1 MAPWCFAAEMPE
13 MLRADLQRQFQQL
26 LALGWLGR
34 AYQFLPQLVTAVL
47 PKVFDFEAYD
57 ATKAVRQ
64 EDGTVEITLKES
76 SILARGLPFHFR
88 LETSDDS
95 RVTSAS
101 LLRIGCDLNALAAG
115 DAVETGLT
123 EGQVC
128 EWIKDEENKK
138 VLVSA
143 LVTAIFDRLSPVAAA
158 LDADVSLRSTGPRT
172 FSPKKEV
179 FGREGSSEKW
189 LQCICGYYFAAAQ
202 LEDVYLEEDPSARF
216 TFYLDPLEPL
226 NSEDPTKNVNPE
238 VVCCQFLEKKM
249 GEELGRCE
257 LSPFFCPAPLATNAH
272 LVQLDTQFRRGDV
285 VNLECHT
292 GFTYLEGDLQIYC
305 NVSDDH
311 DGGQWKVADG
321 TVAKPVVCV
330 PQQDFCLLP
339 LVSNGYVYNVTE
351 QGTMGSVIE
360 LHCQDGFQDPRS
372 QVEQRTALCGGLGQF
387 QVGISRVSRDLI
399 RATNLVQDVLD
410 ELESYWAMDTRESDT
425 NWRALM
431 QFEYRWRSELERGL
445 EGLPD
450 GSAVQEVLFQIP
462 NYDGVTDKWLA
473 VFTMEDVRNLKR
485 MLEEK
490 QLEMLDLVEQHHG
503 MHSAISV
510 DLFAEARGI
519 GPPFY
524 CVFIG
529 SADEEQQTSGSLG
542 TFKLESV
549 ARSPLMQERPSLGTK
564 CLRISKSLSHAG
576 KPLPPN
582 SQFTTTSPTPVALGE
597 EISMEC
603 HPHYVYDLGLQTL
616 MCGNSINGSSQ
627 WLAPDGSQARPEI
640 SCTLNRSWCPELPS
654 LINHAAVVSMMPLHR
669 AVDTEVRFACR
680 RGFQATA
687 GHAFGRCSVDGWC
700 SMADP
705 SDPTCVTPPD
715 WLRCEAIPAYCP
727 PWSGYNFSEPYNS
740 SSAPKVVRVVDPLAH
755 VFLREVRQLPLPSG
769 LLGDVVTVTCPS
781 EFSRASGDTRF
792 RCGHGLNGGQ
802 WQREVASVP
811 QYNDNST
818 PDAILHLVDEATA
831 EPLVCELET
840 MKGVRRKYY
849 DRLPGLFRN
858 HSDSA
863 GYDVVPYINQFQSPY
878 DAAQFEAYLRPKL
891 AGNYTLSIEVLGSFV
906 LTWEKEILLAGRSQG
921 LFPELFN
928 TSELELSSDQFYF
941 FHLEYWA
948 DPLLPERTDQE
959 MITFPRRIRF
969 LWSGPAGEMQPVPYT
984 ELYHSFDEVYGYP
997 ITLRGI
1003 NDPAPCDSQNTVSIT
1018 GLLEGDNGT
1027 IIDGSIGYNYNE
1039 DLTCDWM
1046 LEATGNVRF
1055 TIFANFFDVVGTT
1068 NCGGDRLEFYVA
1080 AGNA

>member
-1 MAPWCFAAEMPE
+1 MEWEPDVGSVTLRCGMAGDRRHGLWVDAFGAPATALRCRQKVVTTTETTSTSFIPTRAGVISGLPGDQGLQAVRYHAANATLSCGYPFVNVGGDEHVYCVVGPAQTPDGTGGRWVDADGSNIELPICVFRRDWC
-13 MLRADLQRQFQQL
+13 
-26 LALGWLGR
+26 
-34 AYQFLPQLVTAVL
+34 PQLELQNLFSEALLSSAYEYGSVATLRCHIGYQRVEGNVTL
-47 PKVFDFEAYD
+47 NCINHE
-57 ATKAVRQ
+57 
-64 EDGTVEITLKES
+64 
-76 SILARGLPFHFR
+76 
-88 LETSDDS
+88 
-95 RVTSAS
+95 S
-101 LLRIGCDLNALAAG
+101 LLYGIWDG
-115 DAVETGLT
+115 
-123 EGQVC
+123 
-128 EWIKDEENKK
+128 
-138 VLVSA
+138 
-143 LVTAIFDRLSPVAAA
+143 
-158 LDADVSLRSTGPRT
+158 
-172 FSPKKEV
+172 
-179 FGREGSSEKW
+179 
-189 LQCICGYYFAAAQ
+189 
-202 LEDVYLEEDPSARF
+202 
-216 TFYLDPLEPL
+216 EPL
-226 NSEDPTKNVNPE
+226 
-238 VVCCQFLEKKM
+238 
-249 GEELGRCE
+249 RCE

-490 QLEMLDLVEQHHG
+490 QLEMLDLVEQQG
-503 MHSAISV
+503 
-510 DLFAEARGI
+510 
-519 GPPFY
+519 
-524 CVFIG
+524 
-529 SADEEQQTSGSLG
+529 QQ
-542 TFKLESV
+542 
-549 ARSPLMQERPSLGTK
+549 SPQPLLDCDRTPSWCPLPK
-564 CLRISKSLSHAG
+564 
-576 KPLPPN
+576 LPPN

-811 QYNDNST
+811 Q
-818 PDAILHLVDEATA
+818 
-831 EPLVCELET
+831 
-840 MKGVRRKYY
+840 
-849 DRLPGLFRN
+849 
-858 HSDSA
+858 
-863 GYDVVPYINQFQSPY
+863 
-878 DAAQFEAYLRPKL
+878 
-891 AGNYTLSIEVLGSFV
+891 
-906 LTWEKEILLAGRSQG
+906 
-921 LFPELFN
+921 
-928 TSELELSSDQFYF
+928 
-941 FHLEYWA
+941 
-948 DPLLPERTDQE
+948 
-959 MITFPRRIRF
+959 
-969 LWSGPAGEMQPVPYT
+969 
-984 ELYHSFDEVYGYP
+984 
-997 ITLRGI
+997 
-1003 NDPAPCDSQNTVSIT
+1003 
-1018 GLLEGDNGT
+1018 
-1027 IIDGSIGYNYNE
+1027 
-1039 DLTCDWM
+1039 
-1046 LEATGNVRF
+1046 
-1055 TIFANFFDVVGTT
+1055 
-1068 NCGGDRLEFYVA
+1068 
-1080 AGNA
+1080 

>member
-1 MAPWCFAAEMPE
+1 MRRPRLTRALALTLGAVWMVPWCFAAEMPE

-34 AYQFLPQLVTAVL
+34 AYQLLPQLVTAVL
-47 PKVFDFEAYD
+47 PKVFEFEAYD
-57 ATKAVRQ
+57 ATKA
-64 EDGTVEITLKES
+64 DGTIEITLKES

-88 LETSDDS
+88 LETSDAE

-101 LLRIGCDLNALAAG
+101 LLRIGCDLTGAAAEAA
-115 DAVETGLT
+115 DATLT
-123 EGQVC
+123 EGRVC

-143 LVTAIFDRLSPVAAA
+143 LVTAIFDRLSPVSAA
-158 LDADVSLRSTGPRT
+158 LEAAKPLRSAGPRT
-172 FSPKKEV
+172 FAPRKEV

-189 LQCICGYYFAAAQ
+189 LQCICYYFAAAE
-202 LEDVYLEEDPSARF
+202 LEDVYLEEDPSVRF

-238 VVCCQFLEKKM
+238 VVCCQFLDP
-249 GEELGRCE
+249 RCE

-272 LVQLDTQFRRGDV
+272 LVQLDTQFRRDDV

-360 LHCQDGFQDPRS
+360 LHCQDGFQD
-372 QVEQRTALCGGLGQF
+372 
-387 QVGISRVSRDLI
+387 
-399 RATNLVQDVLD
+399 
-410 ELESYWAMDTRESDT
+410 WSDT

-431 QFEYRWRSELERGL
+431 QFEYRWRTELQRGL

-485 MLEEK
+485 TVVFALFLDYGPQPLLEC
-490 QLEMLDLVEQHHG
+490 DRTP
-503 MHSAISV
+503 
-510 DLFAEARGI
+510 DW
-519 GPPFY
+519 
-524 CVFIG
+524 C
-529 SADEEQQTSGSLG
+529 
-542 TFKLESV
+542 
-549 ARSPLMQERPSLGTK
+549 PLPK
-564 CLRISKSLSHAG
+564 
-576 KPLPPN
+576 LPPN
-582 SQFTTTSPTPVALGE
+582 SQFTTTSPMPVALGE

-640 SCTLNRSWCPELPS
+640 SCTLNRSWCPELPT
-654 LINHAAVVSMMPLHR
+654 LTNAAVVSMMPLHR
-669 AVDTEVRFACR
+669 AVDTEVRLACR
-680 RGFQATA
+680 RGFQANG

-705 SDPTCVTPPD
+705 SDPSTCVTPPD
-715 WLRCEAIPAYCP
+715 WLRCEPIPAYCP

-740 SSAPKVVRVVDPLAH
+740 SSAPKVVPVVDPLAH

-769 LLGDVVTVTCPS
+769 LLGDVVTVSCPS

-792 RCGHGLNGGQ
+792 RCGHGLNGAGQ
-802 WQREVASVP
+802 WQREVAAVP

-818 PDAILHLVDEATA
+818 PDATLHLVDEATA

-840 MKGVRRKYY
+840 MNLGRCRGVNRGKGVRRKYY

-906 LTWEKEILLAGRSQG
+906 LTWGEEILLAGRSQG

-959 MITFPRRIRF
+959 MITFPRRR
-969 LWSGPAGEMQPVPYT
+969 WGWGEDPKPRRTAELNGRPESLGGERPDPIPVP
-984 ELYHSFDEVYGYP
+984 
-997 ITLRGI
+997 
-1003 NDPAPCDSQNTVSIT
+1003 AVSP
-1018 GLLEGDNGT
+1018 
-1027 IIDGSIGYNYNE
+1027 
-1039 DLTCDWM
+1039 
-1046 LEATGNVRF
+1046 
-1055 TIFANFFDVVGTT
+1055 
-1068 NCGGDRLEFYVA
+1068 A
-1080 AGNA
+1080 AGQTEGASADGAGSQAGNGDDPSSDRTPDDED

>member
-1 MAPWCFAAEMPE
+1 
-13 MLRADLQRQFQQL
+13 
-26 LALGWLGR
+26 
-34 AYQFLPQLVTAVL
+34 
-47 PKVFDFEAYD
+47 
-57 ATKAVRQ
+57 
-64 EDGTVEITLKES
+64 
-76 SILARGLPFHFR
+76 
-88 LETSDDS
+88 
-95 RVTSAS
+95 
-101 LLRIGCDLNALAAG
+101 
-115 DAVETGLT
+115 
-123 EGQVC
+123 
-128 EWIKDEENKK
+128 
-138 VLVSA
+138 
-143 LVTAIFDRLSPVAAA
+143 
-158 LDADVSLRSTGPRT
+158 
-172 FSPKKEV
+172 
-179 FGREGSSEKW
+179 
-189 LQCICGYYFAAAQ
+189 
-202 LEDVYLEEDPSARF
+202 
-216 TFYLDPLEPL
+216 
-226 NSEDPTKNVNPE
+226 
-238 VVCCQFLEKKM
+238 
-249 GEELGRCE
+249 
-257 LSPFFCPAPLATNAH
+257 
-272 LVQLDTQFRRGDV
+272 
-285 VNLECHT
+285 
-292 GFTYLEGDLQIYC
+292 
-305 NVSDDH
+305 
-311 DGGQWKVADG
+311 
-321 TVAKPVVCV
+321 
-330 PQQDFCLLP
+330 
-339 LVSNGYVYNVTE
+339 
-351 QGTMGSVIE
+351 
-360 LHCQDGFQDPRS
+360 
-372 QVEQRTALCGGLGQF
+372 
-387 QVGISRVSRDLI
+387 
-399 RATNLVQDVLD
+399 
-410 ELESYWAMDTRESDT
+410 
-425 NWRALM
+425 
-431 QFEYRWRSELERGL
+431 
-445 EGLPD
+445 
-450 GSAVQEVLFQIP
+450 
-462 NYDGVTDKWLA
+462 
-473 VFTMEDVRNLKR
+473 
-485 MLEEK
+485 
-490 QLEMLDLVEQHHG
+490 
-503 MHSAISV
+503 
-510 DLFAEARGI
+510 
-519 GPPFY
+519 
-524 CVFIG
+524 
-529 SADEEQQTSGSLG
+529 
-542 TFKLESV
+542 
-549 ARSPLMQERPSLGTK
+549 
-564 CLRISKSLSHAG
+564 
-576 KPLPPN
+576 
-582 SQFTTTSPTPVALGE
+582 
-597 EISMEC
+597 
-603 HPHYVYDLGLQTL
+603 
-616 MCGNSINGSSQ
+616 
-627 WLAPDGSQARPEI
+627 
-640 SCTLNRSWCPELPS
+640 
-654 LINHAAVVSMMPLHR
+654 
-669 AVDTEVRFACR
+669 
-680 RGFQATA
+680 
-687 GHAFGRCSVDGWC
+687 
-700 SMADP
+700 MADP

-863 GYDVVPYINQFQSPY
+863 GYDVVPYINQFQSPH

-1080 AGNA
+1080 AGNALRLLGSVCGYHPEGTALVHAVSRSLVIRFVTDSATEAEGFNITWKVTDQAITLASDPVVSGRII